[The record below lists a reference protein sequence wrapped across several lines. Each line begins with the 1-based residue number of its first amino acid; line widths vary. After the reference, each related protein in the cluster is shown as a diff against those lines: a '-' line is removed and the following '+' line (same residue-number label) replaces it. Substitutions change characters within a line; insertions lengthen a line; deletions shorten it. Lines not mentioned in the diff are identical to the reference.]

1 MIDRI
6 LDFSESAA
14 RLKVHRRQLVI
25 RRKESADVSV
35 PLADLAVVVVSHPA
49 VTYTQAV
56 LTGLAEAGGSFI
68 ACDRRHLPVGMFLPL
83 VSHHVQTERFAA
95 QARAAAPLKKRI
107 WKQVV
112 RAKILA
118 QAAALENL
126 HGTDHGLRQLA
137 PQVRSGD
144 PANIEARAA
153 RRYWPR
159 LFADLDFRRHRE
171 NEDQNLL
178 LNYGYA
184 VLRAIVGR
192 AVCAAGLHPSLGI
205 HHHNRCDAFC
215 LADDLMEPFR
225 PTVDLAVVEYCVDHD
240 DLYGLEA
247 SAKQKIIGR
256 LTARRL
262 VDGRQLTL
270 FDTVARTAC
279 SLAEIFLGNAHKLV
293 LPDAHAGTA
302 GVEEDL
308 GCIRQDPERENP

>member
-14 RLKVHRRQLVI
+14 RLNVHRRQLVI
-25 RRKESADVSV
+25 RRDELADVSV

-49 VTYTQAV
+49 VTFTQAV
-56 LTGLAEAGGSFI
+56 LAGLAESGGSFI
-68 ACDRRHLPVGMFLPL
+68 ACDRRRLPVGMFLPL

-95 QARAAAPLKKRI
+95 QARAAEPLKKRL

-112 RAKILA
+112 QAKIHA
-118 QAAALENL
+118 QAKALEHL
-126 HGTDHGLRQLA
+126 YGTDHGLRQLV
-137 PQVRSGD
+137 PLVRSGD

-205 HHHNRCDAFC
+205 HHHNRYDAFC

-225 PTVDLAVVEYCVDHD
+225 PTVDLAVVEYCAEHD
-240 DLYGLEA
+240 DLYGIEA
-247 SAKQKIIGR
+247 SAKQKIIGQ

-270 FDTVARTAC
+270 FDSAARTAS
-279 SLAEIFLGNAHKLV
+279 SLADTFLAKADGLV
-293 LPDAHAGTA
+293 LPD
-302 GVEEDL
+302 L
-308 GCIRQDPERENP
+308 